1 LWGGGNYTQNHNLSD
16 ERRDKTLKD
25 KGNFIEQ
32 MFIYKMLNKAEELQN
47 YFGIHEVVSGDF
59 SQNRADKKYETHIEK
74 LLEYPIKNRWN
85 KELSHMSLQ
94 SFCTFLKKQNRNLR
108 TEELD
113 DRYYPFTLEFESS
126 KKKEHS
132 DVLLEVAQYLKYLM
146 SELSVNKEDFTIIIN
161 NSKSVYIMVN
171 PKVFG
176 LKPSKNVHR
185 IYTEM
190 YKKIKEEL
198 GLKFVDESVVN
209 SSYRLIKTP
218 GSYYKGGY
226 VNYVSLDEFMSLMTG
241 YLTRAKLTKKQRDIR
256 NLMLPGIQSVP
267 MTRLYDK
274 SKNKVEKSLKEY
286 KNKGIKVL
294 NLPGT
299 ECTRECVKTLI
310 NMPIMDK
317 GNRNNFLVSIA
328 LGLSEANYNGNEIK
342 EILRRKAIE
351 WKHDE
356 SLRAVENKYKSL
368 IRNRTNFSCDKVKM
382 LFEEEGLSLG
392 CNVCKKAINSIYIAR
407 NVVESIYNNKGAL
420 RHYRAYLELEKQNL
434 FGRYFNIAEV
444 GIKVATLKE
453 LAKKINGKLEK
464 KQDLFK
470 LTINRGKAIYRLPLD
485 YIENAVDVL
494 EQKIGKVLMLIV
506 KAYSSNT
513 YGAFISLG
521 VAKISEYLSFKN
533 ERSVYKFLKELE
545 KIGFL
550 TKNKNGITLYYKSR
564 KVVSLEEERE
574 NRKGKVKIIEGT
586 KVVNGLQLKFE
597 FEKIEAGTN
606 LQGIN
611 FENYQ
616 FNRIDNNKEI
626 NRGSPP

>member
-1 LWGGGNYTQNHNLSD
+1 M
-16 ERRDKTLKD
+16 KD

-32 MFIYKMLNKAEELQN
+32 MFIYKMLNKAEEFQN

-126 KKKEHS
+126 KKKNHS

-176 LKPSKNVHR
+176 LKPSKNVHI
-185 IYTEM
+185 IYKEM

-198 GLKFVDESVVN
+198 GLKFVDESVVS

-241 YLTRAKLTKKQRDIR
+241 YLTRVKLTKKQRDIR

-274 SKNKVEKSLKEY
+274 SKKKVEKSLKEY

-328 LGLSEANYNGNEIK
+328 LGLSEANFNGNKIK

-382 LFEEEGLSLG
+382 LFEEEGLSL
-392 CNVCKKAINSIYIAR
+392 CCDVCKKAINSIYISR
-407 NVVESIYNNKGAL
+407 SIVESIYNNKGAV

-434 FGRYFNIAEV
+434 FGKYFNIDEV

-453 LAKKINGKLEK
+453 LTKKINGKLEK

-574 NRKGKVKIIEGT
+574 NRKVKIIEGT

-597 FEKIEAGTN
+597 FEKIEASTN
-606 LQGIN
+606 IQERNGETYILK
-611 FENYQ
+611 
-616 FNRIDNNKEI
+616 RIEEI
-626 NRGSPP
+626 KCERGSPP

>member
-1 LWGGGNYTQNHNLSD
+1 MKS
-16 ERRDKTLKD
+16 

-32 MFIYKMLNKAEELQN
+32 MFIYNLINKYGKVQN
-47 YFGIHEVVSGDF
+47 YFGINEVVLGEF
-59 SQNRADKKYETHIEK
+59 SQNRAEKKYETHIEK
-74 LLEYPIKNRWN
+74 VLEYPIKNRWN

-94 SFCTFLKKQNRNLR
+94 SFCTFLNKQNRNLR

-126 KKKEHS
+126 KKKEQI
-132 DVLLEVAQYLKYLM
+132 DVLFEVAQYLQYLI

-241 YLTRAKLTKKQRDIR
+241 CLTRVKLTKRQRDIR

-274 SKNKVEKSLKEY
+274 SKKKVEKSLKEY

-310 NMPIMDK
+310 NMPVMDK

-328 LGLSEANYNGNEIK
+328 LGLSEANYSENEIK
-342 EILRRKAIE
+342 EVLRRKAIE

-368 IRNRTNFSCDKVKM
+368 KRNGTNFSCDKAKM
-382 LFEEEGLSLG
+382 LFEEEGLSFG

-407 NVVESIYNNKGAL
+407 NIVEAIYNNKGAV
-420 RHYRAYLELEKQNL
+420 RHFKAYLELEKQNL
-434 FGRYFNIAEV
+434 FGRYFNIDEV

-453 LAKKINGKLEK
+453 LVKKVNGTLEK
-464 KQDLFK
+464 KEGLFK
-470 LTINRGKAIYRLPLD
+470 LTVNRGNVIYRLPLN

-494 EQKIGKVLMLIV
+494 DQKIGKVLMLIV
-506 KAYSSNT
+506 KAYSSNS

-521 VAKISEYLSFKN
+521 LEKIAQYLSFKN
-533 ERSVYKFLKELE
+533 YRSVYKFFKELE
-545 KIGFL
+545 NLGFL
-550 TKNKNGITLYYKSR
+550 TKNKNGITIYYKSR
-564 KVVSLEEERE
+564 KIVNLEEERA
-574 NRKGKVKIIEGT
+574 NRKEKTRVIEGI

-606 LQGIN
+606 LQEIN
-611 FENYQ
+611 FKNYK
-616 FNRIDNNKEI
+616 FNRIENDREI
-626 NRGSPP
+626 NSDSPP

>member
-1 LWGGGNYTQNHNLSD
+1 M
-16 ERRDKTLKD
+16 KD

-113 DRYYPFTLEFESS
+113 DRYYPFTLEFESP
-126 KKKEHS
+126 KKKEGS
-132 DVLLEVAQYLKYLM
+132 DVLFEVAQYLQYLM
-146 SELSVNKEDFTIIIN
+146 NELSVNEKDFTIIIN

-226 VNYVSLDEFMSLMTG
+226 VNYVSVDEFMHLMTG

-274 SKNKVEKSLKEY
+274 SKKKVEKSLKEY

-310 NMPIMDK
+310 NMPVMDK

-328 LGLSEANYNGNEIK
+328 LGLSEANYSEDEIK
-342 EILRRKAIE
+342 EVLRRKAIE

-368 IRNRTNFSCDKVKM
+368 KRNGTNFSCDKAKM

-550 TKNKNGITLYYKSR
+550 TKNKKGITLYYKSR

>member
-1 LWGGGNYTQNHNLSD
+1 M
-16 ERRDKTLKD
+16 KD

-32 MFIYKMLNKAEELQN
+32 MFIYNLINKYGEVQN
-47 YFGIHEVVSGDF
+47 YFGINEVVSGEF
-59 SQNRADKKYETHIEK
+59 SQNRAEKKYETHIEK
-74 LLEYPIKNRWN
+74 VLEYPIKNRWS

-94 SFCTFLKKQNRNLR
+94 SFCAYLNKQNRNLR

-126 KKKEHS
+126 KKKDHS

-274 SKNKVEKSLKEY
+274 SKKKVEKSLKEY

-310 NMPIMDK
+310 NMPVMDK

-328 LGLSEANYNGNEIK
+328 LGLSEANYSENEIK
-342 EILRRKAIE
+342 EVLRRKAIE

-368 IRNRTNFSCDKVKM
+368 KRNGTNFSCDKAKM
-382 LFEEEGLSLG
+382 LFEEEGLSRG

-407 NVVESIYNNKGAL
+407 NIVEAIYNNKGAV
-420 RHYRAYLELEKQNL
+420 RHFKAYLELEKQNL
-434 FGRYFNIAEV
+434 FGRYFNIDEV

-453 LAKKINGKLEK
+453 LVKKVNGTLEK
-464 KQDLFK
+464 KEGLFK
-470 LTINRGKAIYRLPLD
+470 LTVNRGNTIYRLPLN

-494 EQKIGKVLMLIV
+494 DQKIGKVLMLIV
-506 KAYSSNT
+506 KAYSSNS

-521 VAKISEYLSFKN
+521 LEKIAQYLSFKN
-533 ERSVYKFLKELE
+533 YRSVYKFFKELE
-545 KIGFL
+545 NLGFL
-550 TKNKNGITLYYKSR
+550 TKNKNGITIYYKSR
-564 KVVSLEEERE
+564 KIVNLEEERA
-574 NRKGKVKIIEGT
+574 NRKEKTRVIEGI

-606 LQGIN
+606 LQEIN
-611 FENYQ
+611 FENHK
-616 FNRIDNNKEI
+616 FNRIENDKEI

>member
-1 LWGGGNYTQNHNLSD
+1 M
-16 ERRDKTLKD
+16 KD

-113 DRYYPFTLEFESS
+113 DRYYPFTLEFESP
-126 KKKEHS
+126 KKKEGS
-132 DVLLEVAQYLKYLM
+132 DVLFEVAQYLQYLM
-146 SELSVNKEDFTIIIN
+146 NELSVNEKDFTIIIN

-226 VNYVSLDEFMSLMTG
+226 VNYVSVDEFMHLMTG

-274 SKNKVEKSLKEY
+274 SKKKVEKSLKEY

-328 LGLSEANYNGNEIK
+328 LGLSEANYSEDEIK
-342 EILRRKAIE
+342 EVLRRKAIE

-368 IRNRTNFSCDKVKM
+368 KRNGTNFSCDKAKM

-494 EQKIGKVLMLIV
+494 DQKIGKVLMLIV

-616 FNRIDNNKEI
+616 SNRIDNNKEI

>member
-1 LWGGGNYTQNHNLSD
+1 MKN
-16 ERRDKTLKD
+16 

-32 MFIYKMLNKAEELQN
+32 MFIYKMLNKAEEVQN

-59 SQNRADKKYETHIEK
+59 SQNRAEKKYETHIEK

-94 SFCTFLKKQNRNLR
+94 SFCTFLNKQNRNLR

-126 KKKEHS
+126 KKKDHS
-132 DVLLEVAQYLKYLM
+132 DVLFEVAQYLQYLM
-146 SELSVNKEDFTIIIN
+146 TELSVNEEDFTIIIN

-176 LKPSKNVHR
+176 LKPGKNIHR

-218 GSYYKGGY
+218 GSFYKDGY
-226 VNYVSLDEFMSLMTG
+226 VNYVSVDEFMHLMTVN
-241 YLTRAKLTKKQRDIR
+241 LTRAKLTKKQRDIR
-256 NLMLPGIQSVP
+256 NLMLPGIQSIP
-267 MTRLYDK
+267 MTNLYEK
-274 SKNKVEKSLKEY
+274 SKKKVEKSLKEY
-286 KNKGIKVL
+286 KNKGNKVL
-294 NLPGT
+294 NLPGMK
-299 ECTRECVKTLI
+299 CNRECVKALI
-310 NMPIMDK
+310 NMPVMDK

-328 LGLSEANYNGNEIK
+328 LGLSEANYNGDEIK

-382 LFEEEGLSLG
+382 LFEEEGLSLD

-407 NVVESIYNNKGAL
+407 NVVESIYNNKGAV

-434 FGRYFNIAEV
+434 FGRYFNIDEI

-574 NRKGKVKIIEGT
+574 NRKVKIIEGT
-586 KVVNGLQLKFE
+586 KVVNGLQLKFN

-606 LQGIN
+606 IKEGN
-611 FENYQ
+611 FENYK
-616 FNRIDNNKEI
+616 FNRIENNKEI

>member
-1 LWGGGNYTQNHNLSD
+1 M
-16 ERRDKTLKD
+16 KD

-85 KELSHMSLQ
+85 KELSHMSIQ

-382 LFEEEGLSLG
+382 LFEEEGLSLS
-392 CNVCKKAINSIYIAR
+392 CNVCKKAINSIYISR
-407 NVVESIYNNKGAL
+407 SIIESIYNNKGAV

-434 FGRYFNIAEV
+434 FGRYFNIANV
-444 GIKVATLKE
+444 GIKAATLKE

-521 VAKISEYLSFKN
+521 IAKIAEYLAFKN

-574 NRKGKVKIIEGT
+574 NRKEKIKIIEGT
-586 KVVNGLQLKFE
+586 KVVNGLQLKFD

-606 LQGIN
+606 IKEIN
-611 FENYQ
+611 FENYK
-616 FNRIDNNKEI
+616 FNRIESNKEI

>member
-1 LWGGGNYTQNHNLSD
+1 M
-16 ERRDKTLKD
+16 KD

-94 SFCTFLKKQNRNLR
+94 SFCTFLNKQNRNLR

-126 KKKEHS
+126 KKKENF
-132 DVLLEVAQYLKYLM
+132 DVLFEVAQYLQYLM
-146 SELSVNKEDFTIIIN
+146 KELNVNEEDFTIIIN

-176 LKPSKNVHR
+176 LKPSKNVHI

-190 YKKIKEEL
+190 YKKIKDEL

-382 LFEEEGLSLG
+382 LFEEEGLSLS
-392 CNVCKKAINSIYIAR
+392 CNVCKKAINSIYISR
-407 NVVESIYNNKGAL
+407 SIIESIYNNKGAV
-420 RHYRAYLELEKQNL
+420 RHYRTYLELEKQNL
-434 FGRYFNIAEV
+434 FGRYFNIANV
-444 GIKVATLKE
+444 GIKAATLKE

-521 VAKISEYLSFKN
+521 VSKIAEYLSFKN

-574 NRKGKVKIIEGT
+574 NRKVKIIEGT
-586 KVVNGLQLKFE
+586 KVVNGLQLKFD

-606 LQGIN
+606 IKEIN
-611 FENYQ
+611 FENYN
-616 FNRIDNNKEI
+616 FNRIESNKEI

>member
-1 LWGGGNYTQNHNLSD
+1 MKS
-16 ERRDKTLKD
+16 

-32 MFIYKMLNKAEELQN
+32 MFIYKMINKAEEVQN

-59 SQNRADKKYETHIEK
+59 SQNRADKKYETHIER

-94 SFCTFLKKQNRNLR
+94 SFCTFLNKQNRNLR

-132 DVLLEVAQYLKYLM
+132 DVLFEVAQYLQYLM
-146 SELSVNKEDFTIIIN
+146 TELSVNEEDFTIIIN

-226 VNYVSLDEFMSLMTG
+226 VNYISVDEFMHLMTG

-256 NLMLPGIQSVP
+256 KLMLPGIQSVP

-274 SKNKVEKSLKEY
+274 SKKKVEKSLKEY

-294 NLPGT
+294 NLPGM
-299 ECTRECVKTLI
+299 ECNRECVKTLI
-310 NMPIMDK
+310 NMPIMGK
-317 GNRNNFLVSIA
+317 GNRNNFLVTIA
-328 LGLSEANYNGNEIK
+328 LGLSEANYNGDEIK

-382 LFEEEGLSLG
+382 LFEEEGLSLS
-392 CNVCKKAINSIYIAR
+392 CNVCKKAVNSIYISR
-407 NVVESIYNNKGAL
+407 NIVEAIYNNKGAV
-420 RHYRAYLELEKQNL
+420 RHFKAYLELEKQNL
-434 FGRYFNIAEV
+434 FGRYFSIDEV
-444 GIKVATLKE
+444 GIKAATLKE
-453 LAKKINGKLEK
+453 LAKKLNGKLEK

-485 YIENAVDVL
+485 YIENTVDVL

-521 VAKISEYLSFKN
+521 VAKIAEYLAFKN
-533 ERSVYKFLKELE
+533 ERSVYNFLKELE
-545 KIGFL
+545 KLGFL

-574 NRKGKVKIIEGT
+574 NRKEKVKFIEGT

-597 FEKIEAGTN
+597 FEKIEASTN
-606 LQGIN
+606 IQERNGEFYI
-611 FENYQ
+611 FK
-616 FNRIDNNKEI
+616 RIEDIKYE
-626 NRGSPP
+626 RGSPPS

>member
-1 LWGGGNYTQNHNLSD
+1 MKS
-16 ERRDKTLKD
+16 

-32 MFIYKMLNKAEELQN
+32 MFIYNLINKYGKVQN
-47 YFGIHEVVSGDF
+47 YFGINEVVLGEF
-59 SQNRADKKYETHIEK
+59 SQNRAEKKYETHIEK

-94 SFCTFLKKQNRNLR
+94 SFCTFLNKQNRNLR

-126 KKKEHS
+126 KKKEQI
-132 DVLLEVAQYLKYLM
+132 DVLFEVAQYLQYLM
-146 SELSVNKEDFTIIIN
+146 KELSVNEEDFTIIIN

-171 PKVFG
+171 PRVFG
-176 LKPSKNVHR
+176 LKPSKYVHK

-190 YKKIKEEL
+190 YKEIKEEL

-226 VNYVSLDEFMSLMTG
+226 VNYVSVDEFMHLMTG
-241 YLTRAKLTKKQRDIR
+241 YLTREKLTKKQRDIR
-256 NLMLPGIQSVP
+256 NLMLPGIQSIS
-267 MTRLYDK
+267 MTRLYEK
-274 SKNKVEKSLKEY
+274 AKKKVEKSIKEY
-286 KNKGIKVL
+286 KNKSNKVL
-294 NLPGT
+294 NLPGV
-299 ECTRECVKTLI
+299 ECTRECVKALI
-310 NMPIMDK
+310 NMPVMDK

-328 LGLSEANYNGNEIK
+328 LGLSEANYSEDEIK
-342 EILRRKAIE
+342 EVLRRKAIE

-368 IRNRTNFSCDKVKM
+368 KRNGTNFSCDKAKM

-392 CNVCKKAINSIYIAR
+392 CNVCKKAINSIYISR
-407 NVVESIYNNKGAL
+407 NIIETIYNNKGAL
-420 RHYRAYLELEKQNL
+420 RHYRAYLELEKQNVL
-434 FGRYFNIAEV
+434 GRYFNLDEV
-444 GIKVATLKE
+444 GIKAATLKE
-453 LAKKINGKLEK
+453 LAKKMNGKLEK
-464 KQDLFK
+464 KEGLFK
-470 LTINRGKAIYRLPLD
+470 LTVKRGKAIYRLPFN

-494 EQKIGKVLMLIV
+494 DQKIGKVLMLIV
-506 KAYSSNT
+506 KSYSSNT
-513 YGAFISLG
+513 YGSFISLG
-521 VAKISEYLSFKN
+521 IEKISEYLSFKN

-550 TKNKNGITLYYKSR
+550 TKNKNGITIYYKSR

-574 NRKGKVKIIEGT
+574 NRKEKVKIIEGT

-606 LQGIN
+606 IQGIN

-616 FNRIDNNKEI
+616 FNKIDNNKEI
-626 NRGSPP
+626 NRGSPPN

>member
-1 LWGGGNYTQNHNLSD
+1 MKS
-16 ERRDKTLKD
+16 

-32 MFIYKMLNKAEELQN
+32 MFIYNLINKDGKVQN
-47 YFGIHEVVSGDF
+47 YFGINEVVSGEF

-74 LLEYPIKNRWN
+74 VLEFPIKNRWN

-113 DRYYPFTLEFESS
+113 DRYYPFTLEFESP
-126 KKKEHS
+126 KKKEGS
-132 DVLLEVAQYLKYLM
+132 DVLLEAAQYLKYLM

-274 SKNKVEKSLKEY
+274 SKKKVEKSIKEY
-286 KNKGIKVL
+286 KNKSTKVL
-294 NLPGT
+294 NLPGM
-299 ECTRECVKTLI
+299 ECNRECVKTLI
-310 NMPIMDK
+310 NMPIMGK
-317 GNRNNFLVSIA
+317 GNRNNFLVTIA
-328 LGLSEANYNGNEIK
+328 LGLSEANYNGDEIK
-342 EILRRKAIE
+342 EILRGKAIE

-407 NVVESIYNNKGAL
+407 NIVEAIYNNKGAV

-434 FGRYFNIAEV
+434 FGRYFSIDEV
-444 GIKVATLKE
+444 GIKAATLKE

-464 KQDLFK
+464 RQDLFK

-506 KAYSSNT
+506 KAYSSNV

-521 VAKISEYLSFKN
+521 IAKIAEYLAFKN
-533 ERSVYKFLKELE
+533 ERSVYNFLKELE
-545 KIGFL
+545 KLGFL

-564 KVVSLEEERE
+564 KVVSLKEEKE
-574 NRKGKVKIIEGT
+574 NRKEKVKIISGT

-597 FEKIEAGTN
+597 FEKIEASTN
-606 LQGIN
+606 IQERNG
-611 FENYQ
+611 
-616 FNRIDNNKEI
+616 EI
-626 NRGSPP
+626 YIFKRVEEIKCERGSPP

>member
-1 LWGGGNYTQNHNLSD
+1 M
-16 ERRDKTLKD
+16 KD

-32 MFIYKMLNKAEELQN
+32 MFIYKMLNKAEEVQN

-59 SQNRADKKYETHIEK
+59 SQNRIEKKYETHIEK

-94 SFCTFLKKQNRNLR
+94 SFCTFLNKQNRNLR

-126 KKKEHS
+126 KKIDHS

-241 YLTRAKLTKKQRDIR
+241 YLTRAKLTKRQRDIR

-274 SKNKVEKSLKEY
+274 SKKKVEKSLKEY
-286 KNKGIKVL
+286 KNKGNKVL

-310 NMPIMDK
+310 NMPVMDK

-328 LGLSEANYNGNEIK
+328 LGLSEANYNGDEIK

-392 CNVCKKAINSIYIAR
+392 CNVCKKAINSIYISR
-407 NVVESIYNNKGAL
+407 SIVESIYNNKGAV
-420 RHYRAYLELEKQNL
+420 RHYRAYLEIEKQKL
-434 FGRYFNIAEV
+434 FGRYFNIDEV

-494 EQKIGKVLMLIV
+494 DQKIGKVLMLIV

-521 VAKISEYLSFKN
+521 VSKIAEYLSFKN

-550 TKNKNGITLYYKSR
+550 TKNKNGITLYYKNR

-574 NRKGKVKIIEGT
+574 NRKVKIIEGT
-586 KVVNGLQLKFE
+586 KVVNGLQLKFD

-606 LQGIN
+606 IKEIN
-611 FENYQ
+611 FENYN
-616 FNRIDNNKEI
+616 FNRIESNKEI

>member
-1 LWGGGNYTQNHNLSD
+1 MKS
-16 ERRDKTLKD
+16 

-32 MFIYKMLNKAEELQN
+32 MFIYKMINKDGKVQN

-59 SQNRADKKYETHIEK
+59 SQNRAEKKYETHIEK

-94 SFCTFLKKQNRNLR
+94 SFCTFLNKQNRNLR

-126 KKKEHS
+126 KKKDHS
-132 DVLLEVAQYLKYLM
+132 DVLFEVAQYLQYLM
-146 SELSVNKEDFTIIIN
+146 TELSVNEEDFTIIIN

-176 LKPSKNVHR
+176 LKPGKNIHR

-218 GSYYKGGY
+218 GSFYKDGY
-226 VNYVSLDEFMSLMTG
+226 VNYVSVDEFMHLMTG

-256 NLMLPGIQSVP
+256 KLVLPGIQSLV
-267 MTRLYDK
+267 MTKLYEK
-274 SKNKVEKSLKEY
+274 SKKKVEKSLKEY
-286 KNKGIKVL
+286 KNKGNKVL
-294 NLPGT
+294 NLPGM
-299 ECTRECVKTLI
+299 ECNRECVKALI
-310 NMPIMDK
+310 NMPVMGK

-328 LGLSEANYNGNEIK
+328 LGLSEANYNGDEIK

-368 IRNRTNFSCDKVKM
+368 IRNRTNFSCDKVKI

-407 NVVESIYNNKGAL
+407 NIVETIYNNKGAV

-434 FGRYFNIAEV
+434 FGRYFNIDET
-444 GIKVATLKE
+444 GIKEVTLKE
-453 LAKKINGKLEK
+453 LAKKLNGKLEK
-464 KQDLFK
+464 KHGLFK
-470 LTINRGKAIYRLPLD
+470 LSIKRGKSIYRLPLN

-494 EQKIGKVLMLIV
+494 DQKIGKVLMLIV

-521 VAKISEYLSFKN
+521 VAKIAEYLAFKN
-533 ERSVYKFLKELE
+533 ERSVYNFLKELE
-545 KIGFL
+545 KLGFL

-564 KVVSLEEERE
+564 KVVSLEEEKE
-574 NRKGKVKIIEGT
+574 NRKEKVKFIEGT

-606 LQGIN
+606 IQERNGEFYI
-611 FENYQ
+611 FK
-616 FNRIDNNKEI
+616 RIEDIKYE
-626 NRGSPP
+626 RGSPPS

>member
-1 LWGGGNYTQNHNLSD
+1 MKS
-16 ERRDKTLKD
+16 

-32 MFIYKMLNKAEELQN
+32 MFIYNLINKYGKVQN
-47 YFGIHEVVSGDF
+47 YFGINEVVLGEF
-59 SQNRADKKYETHIEK
+59 SQNRAKKKYETHIEK
-74 LLEYPIKNRWN
+74 VLEYPIKNRWN

-94 SFCTFLKKQNRNLR
+94 SFCTFLNKQNRNLR

-126 KKKEHS
+126 KKKEQI
-132 DVLLEVAQYLKYLM
+132 DVLFEVAQYLQYLM
-146 SELSVNKEDFTIIIN
+146 KELSVNEEDFTIIIN

-171 PKVFG
+171 PRVFG
-176 LKPSKNVHR
+176 LKPSKYVHK

-190 YKKIKEEL
+190 YKEIKEEL

-226 VNYVSLDEFMSLMTG
+226 VNYVSVDEFMHLMTG
-241 YLTRAKLTKKQRDIR
+241 YLTREKLTKKQRDIR
-256 NLMLPGIQSVP
+256 NLMLPGIQSIS
-267 MTRLYDK
+267 MTRLYEK
-274 SKNKVEKSLKEY
+274 AKKKVEKSIKEY
-286 KNKGIKVL
+286 KNKSNKVL
-294 NLPGT
+294 NLPGV
-299 ECTRECVKTLI
+299 ECTRECVKALI
-310 NMPIMDK
+310 NMPVMDK

-328 LGLSEANYNGNEIK
+328 LGLSEANYSEDEIK
-342 EILRRKAIE
+342 EVLRRKAIE

-368 IRNRTNFSCDKVKM
+368 KRNGTNFSCDKAKM

-392 CNVCKKAINSIYIAR
+392 CNVCKKAINSIYISR
-407 NVVESIYNNKGAL
+407 NIIETIYNNKGAL
-420 RHYRAYLELEKQNL
+420 RHYRAYLELEKQNVL
-434 FGRYFNIAEV
+434 GRYFNLDEV
-444 GIKVATLKE
+444 GIKAATLKE
-453 LAKKINGKLEK
+453 LAKKMNGKLEK
-464 KQDLFK
+464 KEGLFK
-470 LTINRGKAIYRLPLD
+470 LTVKRGKAIYRLPFN

-494 EQKIGKVLMLIV
+494 DQKIGKVLMLIV
-506 KAYSSNT
+506 KSYSSNT
-513 YGAFISLG
+513 YGSFISLG
-521 VAKISEYLSFKN
+521 IEKISEYLSFKN

-550 TKNKNGITLYYKSR
+550 TKNKNGITIYYKSR

-574 NRKGKVKIIEGT
+574 NRKEKVKIIEGT

-606 LQGIN
+606 IQGIN

-616 FNRIDNNKEI
+616 FNKIDNNKEI
-626 NRGSPP
+626 NRGSPPN

>member
-1 LWGGGNYTQNHNLSD
+1 MN
-16 ERRDKTLKD
+16 
-25 KGNFIEQ
+25 
-32 MFIYKMLNKAEELQN
+32 
-47 YFGIHEVVSGDF
+47 
-59 SQNRADKKYETHIEK
+59 
-74 LLEYPIKNRWN
+74 
-85 KELSHMSLQ
+85 
-94 SFCTFLKKQNRNLR
+94 
-108 TEELD
+108 
-113 DRYYPFTLEFESS
+113 
-126 KKKEHS
+126 
-132 DVLLEVAQYLKYLM
+132 
-146 SELSVNKEDFTIIIN
+146 ELSVNEKDFTIIIN

-226 VNYVSLDEFMSLMTG
+226 VNYVSVDEFMHLMTG

-256 NLMLPGIQSVP
+256 KLMLPGIQSVP

-274 SKNKVEKSLKEY
+274 SKKKVEKSLKEY
-286 KNKGIKVL
+286 KNVL
-294 NLPGT
+294 NLPGM
-299 ECTRECVKTLI
+299 ECNRECVKTLI
-310 NMPIMDK
+310 NMPIMGK
-317 GNRNNFLVSIA
+317 GNRNNFLVTIA
-328 LGLSEANYNGNEIK
+328 LGLSEANYNGDEIK

-382 LFEEEGLSLG
+382 LFEEEGLSLS
-392 CNVCKKAINSIYIAR
+392 CNVCKKAVNSIYISR
-407 NVVESIYNNKGAL
+407 NIVEAIYNNKGAV
-420 RHYRAYLELEKQNL
+420 RHFKAYLELEKQNL
-434 FGRYFNIAEV
+434 FGRYFSIDKV
-444 GIKVATLKE
+444 GIKAATLKE
-453 LAKKINGKLEK
+453 LAKKLNGKLEK

-485 YIENAVDVL
+485 YIENTVDVL

-521 VAKISEYLSFKN
+521 VAKIAEYLSFKN
-533 ERSVYKFLKELE
+533 ERSIYKFLKELE

-564 KVVSLEEERE
+564 KIVNLEEERE

-606 LQGIN
+606 LQG
-611 FENYQ
+611 
-616 FNRIDNNKEI
+616 
-626 NRGSPP
+626 

>member
-1 LWGGGNYTQNHNLSD
+1 M
-16 ERRDKTLKD
+16 KD

-32 MFIYKMLNKAEELQN
+32 MFIYKMLNKAEEVQN

-59 SQNRADKKYETHIEK
+59 SQNRIEKKYETHIEK

-94 SFCTFLKKQNRNLR
+94 SFCTFLNKQNRNLR

-126 KKKEHS
+126 KKIDHS

-274 SKNKVEKSLKEY
+274 SKKKVENSLKEY
-286 KNKGIKVL
+286 KNKCNKEIKVL
-294 NLPGT
+294 NLPGV
-299 ECTRECVKTLI
+299 ECTRECVKALI
-310 NMPIMDK
+310 NMPLMDK

-328 LGLSEANYNGNEIK
+328 LGLSEANYNGDEIK

-407 NVVESIYNNKGAL
+407 NIVEAIYNNKGAV
-420 RHYRAYLELEKQNL
+420 RHFKTYLELEKQNL
-434 FGRYFNIAEV
+434 FGRYFNIDEV
-444 GIKVATLKE
+444 GIKAATLKE
-453 LAKKINGKLEK
+453 LANKINGKLEK

-494 EQKIGKVLMLIV
+494 EHKIGKVLMLIV

-521 VAKISEYLSFKN
+521 IAKIAEYLAFKN

>member
-1 LWGGGNYTQNHNLSD
+1 M
-16 ERRDKTLKD
+16 KD

-32 MFIYKMLNKAEELQN
+32 MFIYNLINKYGEVQN
-47 YFGIHEVVSGDF
+47 YFGINEVVSGEF
-59 SQNRADKKYETHIEK
+59 SQNRAEKKYETHIEK
-74 LLEYPIKNRWN
+74 VLEYPIKNRWN

-94 SFCTFLKKQNRNLR
+94 SFCTFLNKQNRNLR

-126 KKKEHS
+126 KKKENF
-132 DVLLEVAQYLKYLM
+132 DVLFEAAQYLQYLM
-146 SELSVNKEDFTIIIN
+146 KELNVNEEDFTIIIN

-176 LKPSKNVHR
+176 LKPSKSVHR

-226 VNYVSLDEFMSLMTG
+226 VNYVSVDEFMHLMTG
-241 YLTRAKLTKKQRDIR
+241 HLTRVKLTKKQRDIR
-256 NLMLPGIQSVP
+256 KLMLPGIQSIA
-267 MTRLYDK
+267 MTRLYEK
-274 SKNKVEKSLKEY
+274 AKKKVEKSIKEY
-286 KNKGIKVL
+286 KNKGNKVL
-294 NLPGT
+294 NLPGV
-299 ECTRECVKTLI
+299 ECTRECVKALI

-328 LGLSEANYNGNEIK
+328 LGLSEANYSEDEIK
-342 EILRRKAIE
+342 EVLRRKAIE

-368 IRNRTNFSCDKVKM
+368 KRNGTNFSCDKAKM

-392 CNVCKKAINSIYIAR
+392 CNVCKKAINSIYISR
-407 NVVESIYNNKGAL
+407 NIIETIYNNKGAL
-420 RHYRAYLELEKQNL
+420 RHYRAYLELEKQNVL
-434 FGRYFNIAEV
+434 GRYFNLDEV
-444 GIKVATLKE
+444 GIKAATLKE
-453 LAKKINGKLEK
+453 LAKKMNGKLEK
-464 KQDLFK
+464 KEGLFK
-470 LTINRGKAIYRLPLD
+470 LTVKRGKAIYRLPFN

-494 EQKIGKVLMLIV
+494 DQKIGKVLMLIV
-506 KAYSSNT
+506 KSYSSNT
-513 YGAFISLG
+513 YGSFISLG
-521 VAKISEYLSFKN
+521 IEKISEYLSFKN

-564 KVVSLEEERE
+564 KVVNLEEERE
-574 NRKGKVKIIEGT
+574 NRKEKVKIIEGT

-606 LQGIN
+606 IQGIN

-616 FNRIDNNKEI
+616 FNKIDNNKEI
-626 NRGSPP
+626 NRGSPPN

>member
-1 LWGGGNYTQNHNLSD
+1 M
-16 ERRDKTLKD
+16 KD

-407 NVVESIYNNKGAL
+407 NIVESIYNNKGSV

>member
-1 LWGGGNYTQNHNLSD
+1 M
-16 ERRDKTLKD
+16 KD

-32 MFIYKMLNKAEELQN
+32 MFIYKMLNKAEEVQN

-113 DRYYPFTLEFESS
+113 DRYYPFILEFESP
-126 KKKEHS
+126 KKKEGS
-132 DVLLEVAQYLKYLM
+132 DVLFEVAQYLQYLM
-146 SELSVNKEDFTIIIN
+146 NELSVNEKDFTIIIN

-226 VNYVSLDEFMSLMTG
+226 VNYVSVDEFMHLMTG

-274 SKNKVEKSLKEY
+274 SKKKVEKSLKEY

-328 LGLSEANYNGNEIK
+328 LGLSEANYSEDEIK
-342 EILRRKAIE
+342 EVLRRKAIE

-356 SLRAVENKYKSL
+356 SLRSVENKYKSL
-368 IRNRTNFSCDKVKM
+368 KRNGTNFSCDKAKM

-392 CNVCKKAINSIYIAR
+392 CNVCKKAINSIYISR
-407 NVVESIYNNKGAL
+407 SIVESIYNNKGAV

-434 FGRYFNIAEV
+434 FGRYFNIDEV

-564 KVVSLEEERE
+564 KIVNLEEERE

-626 NRGSPP
+626 NRGSPPGKV